1 MSSRLYNLYLRLK
14 GSPSARRYL
23 HLVPLPL
30 RRAIVGKL
38 RSKSSEM
45 KDLDNFNL
53 DLESRNFADACT
65 RLGDLKDRWSLRQ
78 KLQVGELNPIPM
90 RSTYY
95 LDRTHIPAGFVT
107 CDLWDTLIGRDRPA
121 EATKRESALLVSF
134 LDWKNND
141 YESNRILPTQIH
153 KLRNKIES
161 EIYKQ
166 GSQPKVREVLQRTF
180 SQSSIF
186 GVDFNEISDFEVR
199 QEIIHSYPVNSIVDL
214 VSKDIQY
221 VISDHY
227 YSSSDL
233 KNIVTS
239 LISSATR
246 ADLEIHSS
254 ADYGVTKAMDGKL
267 FSVLI
272 KKELMKDWEH
282 IGDNAWSDIE
292 CSRKLGAKPSLVKPV
307 LGSSWNQH
315 EIDVELM
322 AREMSESLSLGEL
335 GKYLCDVST
344 IAYGLVSFAIEE
356 AVSNKVGKVLYLS
369 REGELLTT
377 AHKLLN
383 KHLSKYAI
391 PEIQPIH
398 IPCSRSSM
406 LLASYGPDQIKE
418 ALHEI
423 SLQYPRMTIK
433 TFTSTMGLSTE
444 LSIDVIEGFKFN
456 QSTLHST
463 KSIYGDLPEVLRER
477 ITHEVGENRKRL
489 KSLLSQLDLSNGDY
503 VVCDVGWRGSIQ
515 DSIERLIGKRIQGT
529 YLGVRR
535 PLKSGVGN
543 RNKYGLLFDEVR
555 NIPASSIFDF
565 VGPIERAFTISD
577 RQVAGY
583 EEMSDGSIVP
593 TYSQN
598 PEKISDWRIEAN
610 EAHFG
615 KVFEAASIKWLSC
628 GVFGIETKQAVEAVL
643 KDWQSKPNIYHCD
656 LWFSEKH
663 GEDFGAGENVHY
675 VIEEPSNKW
684 LGTGGKKEVLR
695 AMRLSAWPSGYI
707 RWISHGLGI

>member
-38 RSKSSEM
+38 RSRSSEL
-45 KDLDNFNL
+45 KDLDQFNL
-53 DLESRNFADACT
+53 DIESRNFADACT
-65 RLGDLKDRWSLRQ
+65 RVDDLEDRWNLRQ
-78 KLQVGELNPIPM
+78 KLGVDELNPIPK
-90 RSTYY
+90 RSTYS
-95 LDRTHIPAGFVT
+95 LDRTQIQAGFVT
-107 CDLWDTLIGRDRPA
+107 CDLWDTLIGRYRPA

-134 LDWKNND
+134 LDWQNNN
-141 YESNRILPTQIH
+141 YESKRILPTQIH

-161 EIYKQ
+161 EIYKR
-166 GSQPKVREVLQRTF
+166 GSQPKVRDILQLTIN
-180 SQSSIF
+180 QSSIF
-186 GVDFNEISDFEVR
+186 GIDPDLISEFEVR
-199 QEIIHSYPVNSIVDL
+199 QEIIHSYPVKSILDL
-214 VSKDIQY
+214 VYNDVRYI
-221 VISDHY
+221 ISDHY

-233 KNIVTS
+233 TKIVTS
-239 LISSATR
+239 LISLETR
-246 ADLEIHSS
+246 ADLEIYSS

-267 FSVLI
+267 FSVLVE
-272 KKELMKDWEH
+272 KEIMKDWEH
-282 IGDNAWSDIE
+282 IGDNIWSDIE
-292 CSRKLGAKPSLVKPV
+292 CSRKLGAKVSLVKPV
-307 LGSSWNQH
+307 PGSSWNQH

-344 IAYGLVSFAIEE
+344 IAYGLITFAIEE
-356 AVSNKVGKVLYLS
+356 AILNKVSKVLYLS
-369 REGELLTT
+369 REGELLST
-377 AHKLLN
+377 AHELLN
-383 KHLSKYAI
+383 KHLSNYAI
-391 PEIQPIH
+391 PEILPIH

-406 LLASYGPDQIKE
+406 LLASYGPDRIKE
-418 ALHEI
+418 ALDEI
-423 SLQYPRMTIK
+423 SLQYPRMTVK

-444 LSIDVIEGFKFN
+444 LSISVIESYKSN
-456 QSTLHST
+456 QSTLQST
-463 KSIYGDLPEVLRER
+463 KSIYANLSEVVREQ
-477 ITHEVGENRKRL
+477 IKNEVAENRKKL
-489 KSLLSQLDLSNGDY
+489 KTLLSQLDLSKGDY

-535 PLKSGVGN
+535 PLKAGVGN
-543 RNKYGLLFDEVR
+543 RNKKGLLFDEMR
-555 NIPASSIFDF
+555 DIPASSVFDF

-583 EEMSDGSIVP
+583 AEKPNGSIVP

-598 PEKISDWRIEAN
+598 PEKISEWRIQAN
-610 EAHFG
+610 EEHFG
-615 KVFEAASIKWLSC
+615 KVFEAVSIKWLSC
-628 GVFGIETKQAVEAVL
+628 GFFGIETKQAVEVVL

-675 VIEEPSNKW
+675 VIQEPNNKW
-684 LGTGGKKEVLR
+684 LGIAGKKEVLR

-707 RWISHGLGI
+707 RWISHGIGI